1 MANRWPP
8 LERLHVCLHDEE
20 IVDYLKAVPARRKS
34 QALEELLLLGL
45 EIKKQKENRATSVSK
60 RVKRTKNTLEAEK
73 SASHG
78 IGTPSG
84 MKDGAQW
91 DENSLSGMKGPVQ
104 WSENSPSGMK
114 EPVQWDENSLSGMNE
129 SAVQA
134 EPTSDSLAPVAHSHA
149 AWDSELFVHTDDL
162 PAPAAAPRK
171 KAVVIR
177 RPTSPSSKSSQST
190 PAKNDV
196 TDFLRSFD

>member
-91 DENSLSGMKGPVQ
+91 DESSLSGMKG
-104 WSENSPSGMK
+104 
-114 EPVQWDENSLSGMNE
+114 PVQWDENSLSGMNE

-149 AWDSELFVHTDDL
+149 AWDSELSVHTDDL
-162 PAPAAAPRK
+162 PAPAAVPRK